1 MANARVR
8 FNPPTH
14 GGAAYHQGLGLKN
27 RSQGPQRG
35 GVRGFCGGAP
45 VG

>member
-1 MANARVR
+1 MATARVR

-14 GGAAYHQGLGLKN
+14 GGTAHHHRVGLKN
-27 RSQGPQRG
+27 RGQGPQRV